1 MDGFKTLPK
10 MQHFK
15 TGGSVKPK
23 AMCYGG
29 KAMKKGGEVDAA
41 DVKQDKAIVK
51 KAFGMHDKQEHPG
64 EKTDLSKLKKGGRA
78 KKDCGTVR
86 KYKTGGSVENVYG
99 AKKKSGDLDRI
110 EMTKDIKPG
119 KAAAPSKAAVKPAMK
134 GSDVAKEK
142 SKPAGS
148 SKAKKVNDNAKMAD
162 AKSGAKGGPNKYKK
176 GGEVK
181 KMADGGSDGYLTP
194 AQERTLKMV
203 KTGNYRSKPNEMNYA
218 QPAPSSN
225 GPTMP
230 SLGPANNFPSSEAY
244 RQAGSPAPQA
254 QKKGGKVKKFADGG
268 YPGVPSNATV
278 NPTEQAHQLA
288 LMEQMRKLPPYMQ
301 LQLLNQQQAAGGNN
315 SLNQIANQMNPMPQ
329 QQMPMMPNVDQMGNP
344 TGQ

>member
-110 EMTKDIKPG
+110 EKTKDIKPG
-119 KAAAPSKAAVKPAMK
+119 MAAAPSKAAVKPAMK

-142 SKPAGS
+142 SKPAGDAMGLIK
-148 SKAKKVNDNAKMAD
+148 SKESGKSAATP
-162 AKSGAKGGPNKYKK
+162 SGAKGGPNKYKC

-181 KMADGGSDGYLTP
+181 VKKYADGGSIIDNIMGTP
-194 AQERTLKMV
+194 AQNKQALA
-203 KTGNYRSKPNEMNYA
+203 NEAKYLAAKRA
-218 QPAPSSN
+218 QRAAGAQMTVPEMIAMKLAQAGQSAGLGQMAPAPAA
-225 GPTMP
+225 
-230 SLGPANNFPSSEAY
+230 PA
-244 RQAGSPAPQA
+244 
-254 QKKGGKVKKFADGG
+254 
-268 YPGVPSNATV
+268 T
-278 NPTEQAHQLA
+278 
-288 LMEQMRKLPPYMQ
+288 
-301 LQLLNQQQAAGGNN
+301 
-315 SLNQIANQMNPMPQ
+315 
-329 QQMPMMPNVDQMGNP
+329 MPNVDQMGNAAGVP
-344 TGQ
+344 AQKRGGKVKKAC